1 MNRVRRLFLLHL
13 LLLPLLTT
21 PALAELFKHVVLIVQ
36 ENRTPDNLF
45 QGLCVN
51 QSSCSVQPSATQ
63 YNIQTGPWQNKNAD
77 GGFTA
82 PVPIALARGA
92 YDPGHSHSSF
102 VAMCDRVPATGPC
115 KMDGAGDETCIGTC
129 PVNFA
134 FAYVDHSTHV
144 LDPYLALARQ
154 YGWANDMFAT
164 NQGPSYPAHQ
174 FLFGATSAPSAADD
188 QQGTFA
194 AENGFGGYNDIGCAT
209 SGTEVQLIDA
219 NGNENTEIFPC
230 FEHYTISDLLEQH
243 NLTWRYY
250 TPTANNI
257 WAAPNSINH
266 ICVPVDLKCTG
277 ADWKANVDIHP
288 PHVLTDIAHCRLR
301 SMSWVIPSG
310 QNSDHPRMNNGH
322 GPSWVASIVNAI
334 GNSTCKDGWKSY
346 WDDTAII
353 IVWDDWGGWYDHVAP
368 KFLAYPQGGYQ
379 YGFRVPCIVVSAYTP
394 QGFISYNHQD
404 FGSIARFI
412 EYNFNIPQG
421 ILDFADARQG
431 TDMLDFFNM
440 KQAPRP
446 FVTIPAPLDAAYFI
460 HDKSPPLPPDTD

>member
-288 PHVLTDIAHCRLR
+288 PHVLTDIAHC
-301 SMSWVIPSG
+301 
-310 QNSDHPRMNNGH
+310 
-322 GPSWVASIVNAI
+322 
-334 GNSTCKDGWKSY
+334 
-346 WDDTAII
+346 
-353 IVWDDWGGWYDHVAP
+353 
-368 KFLAYPQGGYQ
+368 
-379 YGFRVPCIVVSAYTP
+379 TP
-394 QGFISYNHQD
+394 G
-404 FGSIARFI
+404 
-412 EYNFNIPQG
+412 
-421 ILDFADARQG
+421 
-431 TDMLDFFNM
+431 
-440 KQAPRP
+440 
-446 FVTIPAPLDAAYFI
+446 
-460 HDKSPPLPPDTD
+460 